1 MFCQENFAFTNADML
16 NYSNNTPGNM
26 FKAGWEEWN
35 LASGISLF
43 GTETG
48 AATTIPDFEL
58 HMLW

>member
-1 MFCQENFAFTNADML
+1 ML
-16 NYSNNTPGNM
+16 NYSNNTPGYM

-43 GTETG
+43 GTEMG
-48 AATTIPDFEL
+48 VATTIPDFEL